1 MKSAF
6 LVSILLIISMP
17 ACAVALTSITINK
30 SVSQCIARYGEKNV
44 ECLESLNDESEK
56 ELNTAVKEKVKDI
69 ATYDYERWWMGNAA
83 QRENMLET
91 FKKSQQEWVNY
102 RDDYCAT
109 AVTAG
114 QSSPYFGAYWTSCIL
129 NMNKRR
135 IEEIV
140 MTKTMIS
147 D

>member
-1 MKSAF
+1 M
-6 LVSILLIISMP
+6 
-17 ACAVALTSITINK
+17 
-30 SVSQCIARYGEKNV
+30 
-44 ECLESLNDESEK
+44 
-56 ELNTAVKEKVKDI
+56 
-69 ATYDYERWWMGNAA
+69 
-83 QRENMLET
+83 
-91 FKKSQQEWVNY
+91 SQQEWVNY

>member
-1 MKSAF
+1 MIMNAGGWE
-6 LVSILLIISMP
+6 
-17 ACAVALTSITINK
+17 T
-30 SVSQCIARYGEKNV
+30 QR
-44 ECLESLNDESEK
+44 
-56 ELNTAVKEKVKDI
+56 KEKI
-69 ATYDYERWWMGNAA
+69 CWRHLRM
-83 QRENMLET
+83 
-91 FKKSQQEWVNY
+91 SQQEWVNY

>member
-1 MKSAF
+1 MKNAF
-6 LVSILLIISMP
+6 LVSMLLITAIP
-17 ACAVALTSITINK
+17 ACAVALVSITTNK
-30 SVSQCIARYGEKNV
+30 SVSQCIAHYGDKNV
-44 ECLESLNDESEK
+44 ECLELLNEKAEK
-56 ELNTAVKEKVKDI
+56 ELNKAVREKLKDI

-91 FKKSQQEWVNY
+91 FKKSQEEWVKY
-102 RDDYCAT
+102 RDDYCAA

-114 QSSPYFGAYWTSCIL
+114 QSTPYFAAYWASCIL